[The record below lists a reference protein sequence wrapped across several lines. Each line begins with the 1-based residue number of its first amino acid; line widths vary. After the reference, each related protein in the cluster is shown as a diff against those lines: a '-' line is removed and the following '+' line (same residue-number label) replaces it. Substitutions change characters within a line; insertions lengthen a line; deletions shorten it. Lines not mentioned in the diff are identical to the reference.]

1 MSFLKI
7 GGKTASGTA
16 KGVAVADSG
25 DVVTQKNWNTE
36 ITTLYTK
43 TDNFSTG
50 TIDIPEMDISMY
62 AAVSLR
68 ILNGTEQG
76 YTLYFYKEGTNFRLR
91 DFSGNLITY
100 EIPYSN
106 GWMIITPNDID
117 CLQWLKGLHLRYK
130 LNAAAETGTFTIQV
144 VGKR

>member
-7 GGKTASGTA
+7 GGKTAAGTA
-16 KGVAVADSG
+16 KGVAVADTG
-25 DVVTQKNWNTE
+25 DIVTQKNWNTE

-43 TDNFSTG
+43 TDNFSSG
-50 TIDIPEMDISMY
+50 MVDITEMDISMY

-68 ILNGTEQG
+68 IYNSTEQG
-76 YTLYFYKEGTNFRLR
+76 YTLTFYKEGTNVQLR
-91 DFSGNLITY
+91 DFSGNRISY

-106 GWMIITPNDID
+106 AWMIITPNDID
-117 CLQWLKGLHLRYK
+117 CLQWLNGLHLRYQ